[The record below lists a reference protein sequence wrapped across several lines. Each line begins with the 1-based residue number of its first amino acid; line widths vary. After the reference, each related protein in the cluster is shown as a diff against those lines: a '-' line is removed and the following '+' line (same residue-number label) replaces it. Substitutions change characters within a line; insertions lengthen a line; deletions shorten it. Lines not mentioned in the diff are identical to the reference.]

1 MIVVIGMMPTTLG
14 EMMQPVNTEYFSCSC
29 HSAEHTLRFD
39 YDPDDGEL
47 YTTVYLHA
55 YRPWYQRVWL
65 AVKYVFGR
73 NRRYGDF
80 DCFTLDP
87 RDRDRFVNMATS
99 FQRYH
104 DSRQNAV

>member
-1 MIVVIGMMPTTLG
+1 MKLEPIR
-14 EMMQPVNTEYFSCSC
+14 TEYFACEC

-39 YDPDDGEL
+39 YDPADGEL
-47 YTTVYLHA
+47 YTTVFLHA

-65 AVKYVFGR
+65 AVKYVIGR

-80 DCFTLDP
+80 DCFTMDP
-87 RDRDRFVNMATS
+87 QDRDRFVSLATT

-104 DSRQNAV
+104 DCNTKAV

>member
-1 MIVVIGMMPTTLG
+1 MIVVTGTTKPTIGKPM
-14 EMMQPVNTEYFSCSC
+14 EQIKTEYFTCSC
-29 HSAEHTLRFD
+29 HSAEHTVRFD
-39 YDPDDGEL
+39 YDPAEGEL

-55 YRPWYQRVWL
+55 YHPWYRRLWL

-80 DCFTLDP
+80 DCFTMDP
-87 RDRDRFVNMATS
+87 QDRDRFASLATS

-104 DSRQNAV
+104 DSRQTSV